1 MQRPERFNER
11 GLVVIECPV
20 GIPCNPCVTSC
31 PFNAVSKERI
41 TAMPEVDYTRCT
53 GCTLCVSRCPGL
65 AMFVVA
71 EKEDK
76 AFVTIPYEFIPLP
89 ERGEEVDALDREGRV
104 LGRAR
109 VVRVMT
115 RGRDRTAAITL
126 EVPKEWAMEVRNL
139 R

>member
-1 MQRPERFNER
+1 
-11 GLVVIECPV
+11 
-20 GIPCNPCVTSC
+20 
-31 PFNAVSKERI
+31 
-41 TAMPEVDYTRCT
+41 
-53 GCTLCVSRCPGL
+53 
-65 AMFVVA
+65 
-71 EKEDK
+71 
-76 AFVTIPYEFIPLP
+76 
-89 ERGEEVDALDREGRV
+89 LDREGRV